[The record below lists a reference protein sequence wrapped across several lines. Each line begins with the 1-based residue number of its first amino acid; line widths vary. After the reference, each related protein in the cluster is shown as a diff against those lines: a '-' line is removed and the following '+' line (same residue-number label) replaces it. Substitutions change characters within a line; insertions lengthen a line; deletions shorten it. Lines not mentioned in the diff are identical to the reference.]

1 MSSPKR
7 TKQPIKSD
15 FYNKYGF
22 NIGDTILIL
31 PENDG
36 RSLYNFSEEEMVDL
50 TNRAEKG
57 IIKSASGRY
66 GTIGSDGIKGPFY
79 ETIHIET
86 TDGRLINCNPIYYRL
101 YGRFD
106 SLGLNTKPI
115 FKRNKLKAL
124 YKRK

>member
-1 MSSPKR
+1 MSNPKR
-7 TKQPIKSD
+7 TKQPVKSD

-36 RSLYNFSEEEMVDL
+36 RSIHHFSEDEMNDL

-57 IIKSASGRY
+57 IIKSASNRY
-66 GTIGSDGIKGPFY
+66 GTISNNGITGPFY

-86 TDGRLINCNPIYYRL
+86 TEGRLINCHPIYYRL

-106 SLGLNTKPI
+106 SLGLNTKTVRRPI
-115 FKRNKLKAL
+115 KRNKLKI
-124 YKRK
+124 R